1 MIDFNN
7 DRGANLGDPK
17 FEKDAV
23 NLRTMKSSISTSIS
37 GQTVNINS
45 IQFMPMTMPVTPN
58 NGLMFYSGN
67 TLYIFT
73 GNTFSDLRVL

>member
-1 MIDFNN
+1 MDFNN
-7 DRGANLGDPK
+7 EKGANLGDPR
-17 FEKDAV
+17 FDKDAV
-23 NLRTMKSSISTSIS
+23 NLRTMQSSIAISIS

-45 IQFMPMTMPVTPN
+45 IQFIPMTVPVTPN

-73 GNTFSDLRVL
+73 GNTSADLMVL

>member
-1 MIDFNN
+1 MDFNN
-7 DRGANLGDPK
+7 ERGANLGDPK
-17 FEKDAV
+17 FDKDGV
-23 NLRTMKSSISTSIS
+23 NLRTMKSSIATSIS

-45 IQFMPMTMPVTPN
+45 IQFIPMTVPVTPN

-73 GNTFSDLRVL
+73 GNTSADLRVL